1 MDGQQAGVDVPDPW
15 RPNATA
21 TATLD
26 DKFMAESVVVKHGA
40 NTYEF
45 TYSDY
50 KGLEQ
55 SAQSG
60 RSACTPAG

>member
-1 MDGQQAGVDVPDPW
+1 MVGSKPVLTYRSLAFPMP
-15 RPNATA
+15 A

-26 DKFMAESVVVKHGA
+26 AKFMAESVVVKHGA

-50 KGLEQ
+50 KIGTI
-55 SAQSG
+55 
-60 RSACTPAG
+60 RSIRPRR